1 MKKNEIIGNLQE
13 LNIPHSEGAKAEDLS
28 ALLGAV
34 KKSVNDAVARATEEG
49 VARELALQNQV
60 RDLEQASVTLEETLD
75 EAPSELIREKM
86 AAGLTRAQAEAVTE
100 AQSAADAMNEFQTA
114 RNEANGEETKN
125 KNKR

>member
-13 LNIPHSEGAKAEDLS
+13 LNIPHSEEANAEDLK